1 MRRIVIP
8 SVLVLVAAA
17 CGGNGAVQGEDE
29 ARAVQPTAGAETPG
43 APGAEATPEGAPY
56 APRPVLN
63 VYVQGPDPAPSERY
77 RATVPDDFRAEI
89 VVTNTGDAPVEMTFN
104 MIDFRL
110 VREGEEVSCGD
121 ESQTDAAP
129 GPTSL
134 GAGEAHIYEASFHC
148 TIAAPGRYEVRAYM
162 NFGAEIAPGEDRERY
177 YVGSREIVVE

>member
-8 SVLVLVAAA
+8 SVFMLVTAA
-17 CGGNGAVQGEDE
+17 CGAGDAVQEEHDPGVAE
-29 ARAVQPTAGAETPG
+29 PTAGAEGPSE
-43 APGAEATPEGAPY
+43 AAAEAAPEGTPY
-56 APRPVLN
+56 TPRPALN
-63 VYVQGPDPAPSERY
+63 VYVQGPDPAPGERY

-110 VREGEEVSCGD
+110 IRDGEEVSCGD

-134 GAGEAHIYEASFHC
+134 EAGEAHIYEASFHC
-148 TIAAPGRYEVRAYM
+148 TIAEPGRYEVRAYM

>member
-1 MRRIVIP
+1 MRRIAFS
-8 SVLVLVAAA
+8 SVLVLVATA
-17 CGGNGAVQGEDE
+17 CGGNGAVQGEGE
-29 ARAVQPTAGAETPG
+29 APAAEPTAGAETPE
-43 APGAEATPEGAPY
+43 APAAEAAPEGTPY
-56 APRPVLN
+56 VPRPVLN
-63 VYVQGPDPAPSERY
+63 VYVQGPDPAPGERY

-110 VREGEEVSCGD
+110 IRDGEEVSCGD
-121 ESQTDAAP
+121 EAQTDAAP

-134 GAGEAHIYEASFHC
+134 EAGEAHIYEASFHC
-148 TIAAPGRYEVRAYM
+148 TIAEPGRYEVRAYM